1 MNIIR
6 KLRATFETC
15 PTLRIMDLQ
24 EKLAD
29 EPPSSI
35 SMGLCYLYKQRYCTR
50 VKVKSTRKY
59 GRKMVYEYTYSNVKL
74 PKGKGN
80 DWLNKRG

>member
-1 MNIIR
+1 MNIIK
-6 KLRATFETC
+6 KLRATFENN

-24 EKLAD
+24 EKLSD

-59 GRKMVYEYTYSNVKL
+59 GRKMVWEYTYSQVKL
-74 PKGKGN
+74 PKVTHQSH
-80 DWLNKRG
+80 DW

>member
-1 MNIIR
+1 MNIIK
-6 KLRATFETC
+6 KLRATFENN

-35 SMGLCYLYKQRYCTR
+35 SMGLLYLYRQRYCTR

-59 GRKMVYEYTYSNVKL
+59 GRKMVWEYTYSQVKL
-74 PKGKGN
+74 PKVTHQSH
-80 DWLNKRG
+80 DW

>member
-1 MNIIR
+1 MNIIK
-6 KLRATFETC
+6 KLRATFENN

-24 EKLAD
+24 EKLSD

-35 SMGLCYLYKQRYCTR
+35 AMGLLYLYRQRYCTR

-59 GRKMVYEYTYSNVKL
+59 GRKMVWEYTYSQVKL
-74 PKGKGN
+74 PKVTHQSH
-80 DWLNKRG
+80 DW